1 QLGTWQVSGTPGGGL
16 QFTAESMTRIPPDTA
31 RYRFRFTTSASTQLG
46 EREFDIVYTL
56 NLANRTKTERIWFRV
71 AVVDNLPLLQVDGLE
86 GTRTTSEA
94 LWVNGKVFG
103 DAPQVTV
110 NGIGAELSAGT
121 IAKQFGV
128 ELPLQPGR
136 NYIDI
141 VATNVNGS
149 IREEY
154 VVFRDTNSTSKLTI
168 ESHRN
173 KQVVVTDTI
182 QIEGVVSN
190 ASAIVTVNGVPANI
204 QPQDDGSGR
213 YTAPVTLQ
221 EGINDIRVLAT
232 YRSNTQGEGLRLIK

>member
-1 QLGTWQVSGTPGGGL
+1 
-16 QFTAESMTRIPPDTA
+16 
-31 RYRFRFTTSASTQLG
+31 
-46 EREFDIVYTL
+46 
-56 NLANRTKTERIWFRV
+56 
-71 AVVDNLPLLQVDGLE
+71 
-86 GTRTTSEA
+86 
-94 LWVNGKVFG
+94 
-103 DAPQVTV
+103 
-110 NGIGAELSAGT
+110 
-121 IAKQFGV
+121 
-128 ELPLQPGR
+128 
-136 NYIDI
+136 
-141 VATNVNGS
+141 
-149 IREEY
+149 

-232 YRSNTQGEGLRLIK
+232 YRSNTQGEGLRLIKAPFAVTSIVEDRGLYQSRHLLIQGEASVELAKFWVNGVSGAVNGNTFSTSRTMVPGYNKFVLALESKDGQRVEYEYKMLYEPLSVTVPEYGYADLTLRVKLPSTITSNVDRWSFNDSDVSSPGGAFSNPFL